1 MHHNEEE
8 GGLVL
13 LLLLLLVMEQRM
25 KMKMMPLLGPLPS
38 SLPLLEEAVYR
49 WRRRRRRTGLHAS
62 GPIDDVK
69 GLTCHW

>member
-8 GGLVL
+8 RGLVL

-38 SLPLLEEAVYR
+38 LPLLEEAVYR
-49 WRRRRRRTGLHAS
+49 WRKRRRRTGLHARE
-62 GPIDDVK
+62 PIDDVK